1 MSSYYS
7 IAYESWKRQGII
19 YVTAQRFEYCH
30 EICRPLRS
38 HTSLNSILILSLAI
52 YCNNVLKNT
61 IKPAFSNGVIC
72 GSMFYVNVSV
82 VTHSDKEAGEKS
94 IDRQET
100 IIITLHN
107 PFMNYE

>member
-1 MSSYYS
+1 M
-7 IAYESWKRQGII
+7 
-19 YVTAQRFEYCH
+19 
-30 EICRPLRS
+30 
-38 HTSLNSILILSLAI
+38 
-52 YCNNVLKNT
+52 LKNT